1 MKKSPL
7 YKSFGYAFQ
16 GIWACIRRERNIKI
30 HLTIMSLVIISG
42 CILRISITEWLI
54 CLILFAQVLS
64 LEIVNTAIEACVDLV
79 SEERRPLAKL
89 AKDAAAGAVLI
100 SAIFAAIIGLLIFVP
115 KVFCPLLFTR
125 YLKGSAFTAPF
136 PFAGQLPG
144 SCSNQRISHT

>member
-1 MKKSPL
+1 LKKSPL

-30 HLTIMSLVIISG
+30 HLTIMSLVIIFG

-64 LEIVNTAIEACVDLV
+64 LEIVNTAIEACVDLI

-115 KVFCPLLFTR
+115 KVF
-125 YLKGSAFTAPF
+125 
-136 PFAGQLPG
+136 
-144 SCSNQRISHT
+144 